1 MTASIDIGGGPSGFP
16 SGWNPGGM
24 TSAAPQERK
33 AWMRETNGRRRI
45 TLSSLRDGM
54 PGLTPAWGGVM
65 AEAASVCL
73 ESQGHSVRVELSTDG
88 ALEETVILK
97 RLSVT
102 PQMLLSHHDEEE
114 ATEHGA
120 CGVAILTVR
129 VLLNLIVVRRSR
141 KGTGFDYWLNSDED
155 SLFQQGERLEVSGI
169 RKGPEAT
176 IKARISEKIR
186 QIQRFR
192 GGSPVLIA
200 VVEFSRPLLRLVKVS
215 RPSLRIMKP

>member
-1 MTASIDIGGGPSGFP
+1 MPAYVDISGAPSLSR
-16 SGWNPGGM
+16 SGLNPA
-24 TSAAPQERK
+24 TLATPQERR
-33 AWMRETNGRRRI
+33 AWMQETNSRR
-45 TLSSLRDGM
+45 TLSLSSLTDGM

-73 ESQGHSVRVELSTDG
+73 EHQGHSLRVALSTDG
-88 ALEETVILK
+88 VFEEIMNLQ

-102 PQMLLSHHDEEE
+102 PQMLLSHRDDEE

-129 VLLNLIVVRRSR
+129 ALLNLVVVRRSR
-141 KGTGFDYWLNSDED
+141 KGTGFDYWLNPDED
-155 SLFQQGERLEVSGI
+155 SLLQQGERLEVSGI

-176 IKARISEKIR
+176 IKSRVSEKTR

-192 GGSPVLIA
+192 GGNPVLIA
-200 VVEFSRPLLRLVKVS
+200 VVEFSRPLLRLVRVS